1 MLWQKATSLSCY
13 NISSCGENPFSWDTG
28 PWNTKVA
35 FCLKRQKW
43 VLSLMHTPPLKW
55 IFWERYRCNLPV
67 FGNFF
72 LCPVCSTCVDSGSCS
87 HWCIGCPKQIHKRT
101 GFFWSLWWGGVTIT
115 KGFLLLYRCTDFITS
130 NIRSLLLTVTNKE
143 NVNYSNWI
151 YCYLSLPYII
161 FNYFTMIYFIQ

>member
-87 HWCIGCPKQIHKRT
+87 HWCIGCPMQIHKRT
-101 GFFWSLWWGGVTIT
+101 GFFWSLWWGGGHHHQGIFASVQVHWLHHQQYQILAADSY
-115 KGFLLLYRCTDFITS
+115 KQRKCKLLKLNLLLFITTIH
-130 NIRSLLLTVTNKE
+130 NI
-143 NVNYSNWI
+143 
-151 YCYLSLPYII
+151 
-161 FNYFTMIYFIQ
+161 